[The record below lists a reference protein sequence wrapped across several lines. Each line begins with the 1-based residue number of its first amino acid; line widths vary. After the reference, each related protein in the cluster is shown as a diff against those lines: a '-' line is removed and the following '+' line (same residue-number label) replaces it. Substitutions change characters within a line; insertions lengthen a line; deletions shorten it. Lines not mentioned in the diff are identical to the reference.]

1 MNIMEEI
8 SKDYLRKKEF
18 KFDIGD
24 TVDVHVKVMEGDK
37 ERIQIFNGIVIARK
51 GGGVNETFIV
61 RRIVQGEGVE
71 RIFPV
76 HSPNVTKIAIKRS
89 GESTRRAKLYYLRD
103 RVGKAAKLK
112 DTIVPGA
119 EEEVPEEMKEKPE
132 EKAEAKAESKAE
144 AKPEAKHEPKA
155 EAKEA
160 KKETPAEAKK

>member
-1 MNIMEEI
+1 MNIMEKI
-8 SKDYLRKKEF
+8 SKEYQREKAF
-18 KFDIGD
+18 KFTIGD

-76 HSPNVTKIAIKRS
+76 HSPNIAKIAVKRS
-89 GESTRRAKLYYLRD
+89 GEGTRRAKLYYLRD

-119 EEEVPEEMKEKPE
+119 EEEVPEEIKEKLE
-132 EKAEAKAESKAE
+132 EKAEAKAEVKAE
-144 AKPEAKHEPKA
+144 VKT
-155 EAKEA
+155 EA
-160 KKETPAEAKK
+160 KK